1 MRDTGEN
8 LPIPEPARSTKK
20 IQQGQ
25 KTQGSEKMTT
35 GATGK
40 IATEITAK
48 DRTVIR
54 QKLIA
59 THVQRVERSKVK
71 VKIGVEVVIP
81 ATIELYPLPA
91 DIVALALP
99 PMRAISISCL
109 RMERSSSSSRKHW
122 KSLMC

>member
-8 LPIPEPARSTKK
+8 LLIRNQPQAQE
-20 IQQGQ
+20 IQQDQ

-59 THVQRVERSKVK
+59 THVQRVERNKVK
-71 VKIGVEVVIP
+71 
-81 ATIELYPLPA
+81 AR
-91 DIVALALP
+91 LA
-99 PMRAISISCL
+99 SG
-109 RMERSSSSSRKHW
+109 W
-122 KSLMC
+122 